1 MKARFMT
8 KTALSALALAFA
20 GALPGVAQQTA
31 SPAAVPAVNKVKA
44 SAVEKAFMNQMA
56 GVVQASL
63 KAGAL
68 DMKAVTEILNA
79 AVKAGVS
86 DQVMGSL
93 VSMAAGAFPG
103 SAPAVAS
110 AAVKSY
116 GTQVTEANVRNVI
129 ASAVA
134 VQPHPYASVSPI
146 SEAVTKALGSS
157 MVANA
162 VPGIAVGVA
171 AQTPDNPL
179 CKGVTT
185 QTSGLV
191 RPGEEASGGAL
202 VLPGGLPVGGSATSP
217 APISNPAG
225 N

>member
-1 MKARFMT
+1 
-8 KTALSALALAFA
+8 
-20 GALPGVAQQTA
+20 
-31 SPAAVPAVNKVKA
+31 
-44 SAVEKAFMNQMA
+44 MA

-179 CKGVTT
+179 QGVTT

>member
-31 SPAAVPAVNKVKA
+31 SPAAFRLVNKVKA
-44 SAVEKAFMNQMA
+44 SAVEGFLNQMA

-179 CKGVTT
+179 QGVTT

>member
-63 KAGAL
+63 
-68 DMKAVTEILNA
+68 KAVTEILNA

-179 CKGVTT
+179 QGVTT

>member
-1 MKARFMT
+1 M
-8 KTALSALALAFA
+8 
-20 GALPGVAQQTA
+20 
-31 SPAAVPAVNKVKA
+31 
-44 SAVEKAFMNQMA
+44 
-56 GVVQASL
+56 
-63 KAGAL
+63 
-68 DMKAVTEILNA
+68 
-79 AVKAGVS
+79 
-86 DQVMGSL
+86 
-93 VSMAAGAFPG
+93 
-103 SAPAVAS
+103 
-110 AAVKSY
+110 
-116 GTQVTEANVRNVI
+116 I

-179 CKGVTT
+179 QDHLVPK
-185 QTSGLV
+185 GLV

>member
-68 DMKAVTEILNA
+68 DMKAVTEIL
-79 AVKAGVS
+79 KAGVS

-179 CKGVTT
+179 QGVTT

>member
-1 MKARFMT
+1 
-8 KTALSALALAFA
+8 
-20 GALPGVAQQTA
+20 
-31 SPAAVPAVNKVKA
+31 
-44 SAVEKAFMNQMA
+44 
-56 GVVQASL
+56 
-63 KAGAL
+63 
-68 DMKAVTEILNA
+68 
-79 AVKAGVS
+79 
-86 DQVMGSL
+86 
-93 VSMAAGAFPG
+93 MAAGAFPG

-179 CKGVTT
+179 QGVTT

>member
-1 MKARFMT
+1 
-8 KTALSALALAFA
+8 
-20 GALPGVAQQTA
+20 
-31 SPAAVPAVNKVKA
+31 
-44 SAVEKAFMNQMA
+44 
-56 GVVQASL
+56 
-63 KAGAL
+63 
-68 DMKAVTEILNA
+68 
-79 AVKAGVS
+79 
-86 DQVMGSL
+86 
-93 VSMAAGAFPG
+93 
-103 SAPAVAS
+103 
-110 AAVKSY
+110 
-116 GTQVTEANVRNVI
+116 
-129 ASAVA
+129 
-134 VQPHPYASVSPI
+134 PYASVSPI

-171 AQTPDNPL
+171 AQTPDKPL
-179 CKGVTT
+179 QGVTT

>member
-1 MKARFMT
+1 MDMITVSA
-8 KTALSALALAFA
+8 KT
-20 GALPGVAQQTA
+20 V
-31 SPAAVPAVNKVKA
+31 
-44 SAVEKAFMNQMA
+44 
-56 GVVQASL
+56 
-63 KAGAL
+63 
-68 DMKAVTEILNA
+68 D
-79 AVKAGVS
+79 
-86 DQVMGSL
+86 
-93 VSMAAGAFPG
+93 
-103 SAPAVAS
+103 
-110 AAVKSY
+110 
-116 GTQVTEANVRNVI
+116 
-129 ASAVA
+129 
-134 VQPHPYASVSPI
+134 
-146 SEAVTKALGSS
+146 EAVTKALGSS

-179 CKGVTT
+179 QGVTT